1 MHKKDGK
8 LLEAIQRAFGVGK
21 IYKHGQ
27 DALDYR
33 VSSLKDLKVIINHL
47 DQYPLLTKK
56 FADYLLFKQSVDL
69 IEKKEHLT
77 NAGLLKLVAIKAS
90 LNWGLSEKFK
100 ESFPAIIPA
109 IRPEVQ
115 FTEIKDIN

>member
-1 MHKKDGK
+1 M
-8 LLEAIQRAFGVGK
+8 LEAIQRAFGVGK